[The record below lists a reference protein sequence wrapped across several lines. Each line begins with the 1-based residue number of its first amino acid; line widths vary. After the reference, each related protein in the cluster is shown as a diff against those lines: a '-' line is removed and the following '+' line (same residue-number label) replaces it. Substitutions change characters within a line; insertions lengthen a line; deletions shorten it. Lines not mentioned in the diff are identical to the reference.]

1 VGLLSEVFATVWTA
15 EWSGVVV
22 DSLVLQERAFLLEIL
37 AALDTLEQP
46 EVGMGMLVHFVGCG

>member
-1 VGLLSEVFATVWTA
+1 MGLLSEVFAAVWTA

-37 AALDTLEQP
+37 ATLDTLEQP
-46 EVGMGMLVHFVGCG
+46 EVGMGMLVQFIGSG